1 MIREGKYTREV
12 LGQREDAFSAS
23 GHLQSQPA
31 SKNLDKPGEFNNV
44 SL

>member
-23 GHLQSQPA
+23 GHLQTA
-31 SKNLDKPGEFNNV
+31 GKNLDKPGEFNNV